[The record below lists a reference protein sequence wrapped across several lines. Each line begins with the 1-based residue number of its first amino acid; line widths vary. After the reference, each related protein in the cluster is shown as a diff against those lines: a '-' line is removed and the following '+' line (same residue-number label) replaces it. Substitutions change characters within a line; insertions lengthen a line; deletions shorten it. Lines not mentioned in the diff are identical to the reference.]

1 MADGDGGNEGS
12 KSGTREEAC
21 FEAGIKLGALYH
33 QFVGT
38 PVAKSSVE
46 SLETAIRE
54 AIESQ
59 RYVREASVG
68 ITGVEHN
75 RFGYDE
81 LEGTMLDVR
90 VVVEY
95 EGVVVE
101 VSMDEE
107 DGYPMMRI
115 DEVRDV

>member
-1 MADGDGGNEGS
+1 MAG
-12 KSGTREEAC
+12 KTEEAC

-38 PVAKSSVE
+38 PIAESSAE
-46 SLETAIRE
+46 SLETAIQE

-59 RYVREASVG
+59 RYVRKASVSIG
-68 ITGVEHN
+68 GVEHN
-75 RFGYDE
+75 RYGYDE
-81 LEGTMLDVR
+81 LEGTMLDVS
-90 VVVEY
+90 VTVEY

-115 DEVRDV
+115 DNVEDDV

>member
-1 MADGDGGNEGS
+1 VSNEEAA
-12 KSGTREEAC
+12 REAC
-21 FEAGIKLGALYH
+21 FETGIKLGALYH

-38 PVAKSSVE
+38 PVSRDSTE
-46 SLETAIRE
+46 SLEDAVE
-54 AIESQ
+54 KAVGSQ
-59 RYVREASVG
+59 RYVVDAEVSVE
-68 ITGVEHN
+68 GVEHN

-90 VVVEY
+90 VTVEKD
-95 EGVVVE
+95 GVVVE
-101 VSMDEE
+101 ASIDEE

>member
-1 MADGDGGNEGS
+1 MAE
-12 KSGTREEAC
+12 KTEEAC

-38 PVAKSSVE
+38 PIAESSAE

-59 RYVREASVG
+59 RYVREASVE
-68 ITGVEHN
+68 IDGVEHN
-75 RFGYDE
+75 RYGYDE

-90 VVVEY
+90 VTVEY

-107 DGYPMMRI
+107 DGYPMMRV
-115 DEVRDV
+115 DNVDDDV

>member
-1 MADGDGGNEGS
+1 MGEE
-12 KSGTREEAC
+12 TTTEEAC

-38 PVAKSSVE
+38 PVTESSVG

-54 AIESQ
+54 AVESQ
-59 RYVREASVG
+59 RYVREASVNVE
-68 ITGVEHN
+68 GVEHN
-75 RFGYDE
+75 RYEYDE

-95 EGVVVE
+95 DGVVVE
-101 VSMDEE
+101 ASMDEE
-107 DGYPMMRI
+107 DGYPMMRV
-115 DEVRDV
+115 DNVRDDV

>member
-1 MADGDGGNEGS
+1 MTDEETA
-12 KSGTREEAC
+12 REAC

-38 PVAKSSVE
+38 PVSRGSVG
-46 SLETAIRE
+46 SLEDAVE
-54 AIESQ
+54 GAVESQ
-59 RYVREASVG
+59 RYVVDAEVS
-68 ITGVEHN
+68 IDGVEHN

-81 LEGTMLDVR
+81 LKGTMLDVR
-90 VVVEY
+90 VTIEKD
-95 EGVVVE
+95 GVVVE
-101 VSMDEE
+101 ATVGDE

>member
-1 MADGDGGNEGS
+1 MTDKDA
-12 KSGTREEAC
+12 REAC
-21 FEAGIKLGALYH
+21 FETGIKLGALYH

-38 PVAKSSVE
+38 PVSRDSVE
-46 SLETAIRE
+46 SLEE
-54 AIESQ
+54 AITEAVKSQ
-59 RYVREASVG
+59 RYVIDADVRIE
-68 ITGVEHN
+68 GVEHN

-90 VVVEY
+90 VTVEKD
-95 EGVVVE
+95 GVVVE
-101 VSMDEE
+101 ASIGDE

>member
-1 MADGDGGNEGS
+1 VTEAGN
-12 KSGTREEAC
+12 TEEAC

-38 PVAKSSVE
+38 PVTEASVA
-46 SLETAIRE
+46 SLKTAIRE
-54 AIESQ
+54 AVESQ
-59 RYVREASVG
+59 RYVREATVS
-68 ITGVEHN
+68 IEGVEHN
-75 RFGYDE
+75 RYEYDE
-81 LEGTMLDVR
+81 LRGTMLDVR
-90 VVVEY
+90 VVLEY

-101 VSMDEE
+101 ASMDEE